1 MTSERYK
8 KVKEVFLAVCE
19 HPDAQH
25 DQIAAQLCG
34 DDAELKAEV
43 QSLLESHRNAAKGGS
58 TVFVSQT
65 VEPSGA
71 TTEPDPPSVNEDV
84 QSPQPQSKS
93 VAKPL
98 ARKPGSDMSH
108 RLHSSHNSHVSGT
121 VHGDPTNSSGRGRFE
136 SGTVLAERYRIVSL
150 LGLGG
155 MGEVYRADDI
165 TLDQPVALKF
175 LPASYESNPAW
186 LERFHNEVRLAR
198 QVTHPNVCRVFDLG
212 QVDGEQ
218 FISMEFVD
226 GEDLSCL
233 LRRIGRLPPDKAIQI
248 ARQLCAGLAAA
259 HDKGVLHRDLKPA
272 NVMLDGRGQV
282 RITDFGISGR
292 IDGGHDATAGTPAYM
307 APEQFTQGEGTV
319 RSDVYSL
326 GLVLYEIFTGRPAFS
341 AHSMPEYSRLHRSSS
356 PTHPST
362 FVEDMDPIA
371 ERVIMRCLEKDPS
384 KRPGSALAV
393 AAALPGG
400 DPLAAALA
408 AGETPSPEMVAA
420 AGDTAGISTTRAGVL
435 LGIALVGFA
444 IVVALAS
451 QGFLLPQV
459 PANVPPEVL
468 ADRARSVLSATGYS
482 TALGNRAQ
490 GFALDEQYIR
500 WVQATDHTPGRWGR
514 LAGPRPGAVMFWYRE
529 SPQYMIS
536 KDDIG
541 MVTLDEPSRSVPG
554 MRTVVV
560 DVTGNLR
567 SLEILPR
574 NAEFRQTGGPL
585 IKADFSPLFKLAD
598 LHQED
603 FVPIEPTVTPPMFAD
618 TRLAWRGHYP
628 ERPTDEVVVAAASF
642 QGRPVFFQ
650 IIEPWKAE
658 AIQMGIEPNSDIP
671 IGRNIV
677 LQATLILV
685 VTGSAVVLAWRNVR
699 AGRGDSGGAQKLA
712 GVFLILGILIWLLG
726 ASHVPEL
733 FLEMRLFFR
742 VLGFILVPAGIVWM
756 FYLALEPYVRR
767 IWPETV
773 ISWSRLLTGRLND
786 PLVASHVLVGLAVA
800 GVVTIIGELA
810 SIIPPH
816 LGHAGPVNNI
826 SLLVRFM
833 AKENPA
839 AMSLRSLLEALYMGL
854 LYLLSLV
861 LFQLV
866 IGRRWIASITFVV
879 LVSASIA
886 AQQWQDVG
894 WIACV
899 QSLLVTGLILLLLVR
914 FGLVATLAALWAIY
928 LLRDV
933 PVTSDQMA
941 WYARQTRFA
950 VGLLSAVALAAAI
963 VATRS
968 SRHKALPTGTPRP
981 SGASGRPQP

>member
-1 MTSERYK
+1 S
-8 KVKEVFLAVCE
+8 
-19 HPDAQH
+19 
-25 DQIAAQLCG
+25 
-34 DDAELKAEV
+34 
-43 QSLLESHRNAAKGGS
+43 
-58 TVFVSQT
+58 SQ
-65 VEPSGA
+65 PRGNS
-71 TTEPDPPSVNEDV
+71 D
-84 QSPQPQSKS
+84 
-93 VAKPL
+93 AKPS
-98 ARKPGSDMSH
+98 AKKPASDMSY
-108 RLHSSHNSHVSGT
+108 RSRSSHAGGT
-121 VHGDPTNSSGRGRFE
+121 VHGDTANFTGKGRFD

-175 LPASYESNPAW
+175 LPPSYESNPAW
-186 LERFHNEVRLAR
+186 LERFHNEVRLSR

-212 QVDGEQ
+212 QVEGEQ

-226 GEDLSCL
+226 GEDLASL
-233 LRRIGRLPPDKAIQI
+233 LRRIGRLPRDKAVQI

-292 IDGGHDATAGTPAYM
+292 VDGGHDATAGTPAYM
-307 APEQFTQGEGTV
+307 APEQFTQGDATV
-319 RSDVYSL
+319 RSDIYSL
-326 GLVLYEIFTGRPAFS
+326 GLLLYEIFTGRPAFS
-341 AHSMPEYSRLHRSSS
+341 AHSMPEYSRLHRGTP

-362 FVEDMDPIA
+362 FIEDMDPLA

-420 AGDTAGISTTRAGVL
+420 AGDTAGISTLRAGVL
-435 LGIALVGFA
+435 LGLALLGLA

-451 QGFLLPQV
+451 GGFLLPQV

-468 ADRARSVLSATGYS
+468 ADRARSVLVAAGFSDFLS
-482 TALGNRAQ
+482 THAQ
-490 GFALDEQYIR
+490 GFALDEQYIA
-500 WVQATDHTPGRWGR
+500 WVQATDHSAARWR
-514 LAGPRPGAVMFWYRE
+514 HLAGPRPGAVMFWYRE

-541 MVTLDEPSRSVPG
+541 MVTLDEPARSVPG

-560 DVTGNLR
+560 DVTGNLK

-574 NAEFRQTGGPL
+574 NAEFHQAASGPPA
-585 IKADFSPLFKLAD
+585 KADFSPLFKLAD
-598 LHQED
+598 LHPED
-603 FVPIEPTVTPPMFAD
+603 FVPIEPATTPPMFAD

-628 ERPTDEVVVAAASF
+628 ERPNDEVVIVAASF

-650 IIEPWKAE
+650 IVESWKAE
-658 AIQMGIEPNSDIP
+658 AAQMGIEPSSGIP
-671 IGRNIV
+671 IGRNII

-685 VTGSAVVLAWRNVR
+685 VTGSALVLAWRNVR

-712 GVFLILGILIWLLG
+712 GLFLILGILIWVLG

-773 ISWSRLLTGRLND
+773 ISWSRLLTGRLDD
-786 PLVASHVLVGLAVA
+786 PLVASHVLVGLVVAAAVT
-800 GVVTIIGELA
+800 VIGELA
-810 SIIPPH
+810 NIVSMH
-816 LGHAGPVNNI
+816 LGHAAPLPNI
-826 SLLVRFM
+826 SVLVRFM

-839 AMSLRSLLEALYMGL
+839 AMSVRALLEALYMGL

-866 IGRRWIASITFVV
+866 IGRRWIASLTFV
-879 LVSASIA
+879 LLASASIA
-886 AQQWQDVG
+886 SQQWPDVG
-894 WIACV
+894 WVPCL

-933 PVTSDQMA
+933 PVTGDMMA

-963 VATRS
+963 VATRG
-968 SRHKALPTGTPRP
+968 SRHKHAPASTPRP
-981 SGASGRPQP
+981 SGAGGRV

>member
-1 MTSERYK
+1 MTAERYK

-19 HPDAQH
+19 RPDEEQ
-25 DQIAAQLCG
+25 DGAAAGLCG

-43 QSLLESHRNAAKGGS
+43 HSLLQSHRNAAKAGS
-58 TVFVSQT
+58 TIFLAQT
-65 VEPSGA
+65 AEPANS
-71 TTEPDPPSVNEDV
+71 TTEADPPAASE
-84 QSPQPQSKS
+84 QIESPRPRIAPRPQPKRSI
-93 VAKPL
+93 A
-98 ARKPGSDMSH
+98 GMSYH
-108 RLHSSHNSHVSGT
+108 SHSSHTGT
-121 VHGDPTNSSGRGRFE
+121 VHGDTANFTGKGRFD

-165 TLDQPVALKF
+165 TLEQPVALKF
-175 LPASYESNPAW
+175 LPPLFESNPAW
-186 LERFHNEVRLAR
+186 LERFHNEVRLSR

-226 GEDLSCL
+226 GEDLASL
-233 LRRIGRLPPDKAIQI
+233 LRRIGRLPRDKAIQI

-292 IDGGHDATAGTPAYM
+292 VDGGHDATAGTPAYM
-307 APEQFTQGEGTV
+307 APEQFSQGEATV
-319 RSDVYSL
+319 RSDIYAL
-326 GLVLYEIFTGRPAFS
+326 GLVLYEIFTGRPAFA
-341 AHSMPEYSRLHRSSS
+341 AHSMPEYARLHRHTS

-362 FVEDMDPIA
+362 FIEDMDPLA

-420 AGDTAGISTTRAGVL
+420 AGDTSGLTTTRAGVL
-435 LGIALVGFA
+435 LSLTLLGLT
-444 IVVALAS
+444 IVVMLAGS
-451 QGFLLPQV
+451 GNFLPHV
-459 PANVPPEVL
+459 PANDPPEVL
-468 ADRARSVLSATGYS
+468 ADRVHDVLLAAGYS
-482 TALGNRAQ
+482 DTLSSRAQ
-490 GFALDEQYIR
+490 GFALDDQYIA
-500 WVQATDHTPGRWGR
+500 WLQATDRTATRWSR
-514 LAGPRPGAVMFWYRE
+514 LAQTRPGAVIFWYRE

-541 MVTLDEPSRSVPG
+541 MVTLDEPARSVPG

-560 DVTGNLR
+560 DLAGHLKQF
-567 SLEILPR
+567 EILPR
-574 NAEFRQTGGPL
+574 DSEFRAEGGASPA
-585 IKADFSPLFKLAD
+585 KADFSPLFKAAD

-603 FVPIEPTVTPPMFAD
+603 FVPIQPSATPPMFAD

-628 ERPTDEVVVAAASF
+628 ERPDAPVEVNAASF
-642 QGRPVFFQ
+642 QGRPVFFDLV
-650 IIEPWKAE
+650 EAWKTNATK
-658 AIQMGIEPNSDIP
+658 MGIESSQDIP
-671 IGRNIV
+671 IGRNVV
-677 LQATLILV
+677 LHATLIFV
-685 VTGSAVVLAWRNVR
+685 MTISALVLAWRNIR
-699 AGRGDSGGAQKLA
+699 AGRGDSAGAQKLA
-712 GVFLILGILIWLLG
+712 GVFLILGILSWMLG
-726 ASHVPEL
+726 ASHVPEF

-773 ISWSRLLTGRLND
+773 ISWSRLLTGRLDD

-800 GVVTIIGELA
+800 GAATVIAELA
-810 SIIPPH
+810 NIVAMH
-816 LGHAGPVNNI
+816 LGHAAPVPNM
-826 SLLVRFM
+826 SVLVRFL

-839 AMSLRSLLEALYMGL
+839 AMSLRALLEALYMGM

-861 LFQLV
+861 LFQLM
-866 IGRRWIASITFVV
+866 IGRRWIALITFVV

-886 AQQWQDVG
+886 AENWPDIG
-894 WIACV
+894 WV
-899 QSLLVTGLILLLLVR
+899 QCLQALLVTGLIAMLLVR

-933 PVTSDQMA
+933 PITNDMTV

-950 VGLLSAVALAAAI
+950 VGLLSVVAVAAAFF
-963 VATRS
+963 ATRS
-968 SRHKALPTGTPRP
+968 WRHKTAPASPRP
-981 SGASGRPQP
+981 SGSGARV

>member
-1 MTSERYK
+1 
-8 KVKEVFLAVCE
+8 
-19 HPDAQH
+19 
-25 DQIAAQLCG
+25 
-34 DDAELKAEV
+34 
-43 QSLLESHRNAAKGGS
+43 
-58 TVFVSQT
+58 
-65 VEPSGA
+65 
-71 TTEPDPPSVNEDV
+71 
-84 QSPQPQSKS
+84 
-93 VAKPL
+93 
-98 ARKPGSDMSH
+98 
-108 RLHSSHNSHVSGT
+108 
-121 VHGDPTNSSGRGRFE
+121 
-136 SGTVLAERYRIVSL
+136 
-150 LGLGG
+150 
-155 MGEVYRADDI
+155 
-165 TLDQPVALKF
+165 
-175 LPASYESNPAW
+175 
-186 LERFHNEVRLAR
+186 
-198 QVTHPNVCRVFDLG
+198 
-212 QVDGEQ
+212 
-218 FISMEFVD
+218 
-226 GEDLSCL
+226 
-233 LRRIGRLPPDKAIQI
+233 
-248 ARQLCAGLAAA
+248 
-259 HDKGVLHRDLKPA
+259 
-272 NVMLDGRGQV
+272 
-282 RITDFGISGR
+282 
-292 IDGGHDATAGTPAYM
+292 
-307 APEQFTQGEGTV
+307 
-319 RSDVYSL
+319 
-326 GLVLYEIFTGRPAFS
+326 
-341 AHSMPEYSRLHRSSS
+341 
-356 PTHPST
+356 
-362 FVEDMDPIA
+362 
-371 ERVIMRCLEKDPS
+371 
-384 KRPGSALAV
+384 
-393 AAALPGG
+393 
-400 DPLAAALA
+400 
-408 AGETPSPEMVAA
+408 
-420 AGDTAGISTTRAGVL
+420 
-435 LGIALVGFA
+435 
-444 IVVALAS
+444 
-451 QGFLLPQV
+451 
-459 PANVPPEVL
+459 
-468 ADRARSVLSATGYS
+468 
-482 TALGNRAQ
+482 
-490 GFALDEQYIR
+490 
-500 WVQATDHTPGRWGR
+500 
-514 LAGPRPGAVMFWYRE
+514 
-529 SPQYMIS
+529 
-536 KDDIG
+536 
-541 MVTLDEPSRSVPG
+541 
-554 MRTVVV
+554 V
-560 DVTGNLR
+560 DVTGNLK

-712 GVFLILGILIWLLG
+712 GAFLILGILIWLLG

-800 GVVTIIGELA
+800 GVVTVIGELA

-894 WIACV
+894 WVACV

-914 FGLVATLAALWAIY
+914 FGLVATLAALWAAY

-981 SGASGRPQP
+981 SGGSGRQQP

>member
-1 MTSERYK
+1 MTSEQYK

-19 HPDAQH
+19 HPDGEH
-25 DQIAAQLCG
+25 DQVAARLCG
-34 DDAELKAEV
+34 DDVELKAEV
-43 QSLLESHRNAAKGGS
+43 QSLLESHRGAAKAGG
-58 TVFVSQT
+58 TVFLGQT

-71 TTEPDPPSVNEDV
+71 MTEPDPPAASDDI
-84 QSPQPQSKS
+84 QSSHSQ
-93 VAKPL
+93 VRTDAKPSI
-98 ARKPGSDMSH
+98 RKPASDLSY
-108 RLHSSHNSHVSGT
+108 RSHSSHTGVTS
-121 VHGDPTNSSGRGRFE
+121 HGDPANSSGRGRFD

-150 LGLGG
+150 IGQGG

-186 LERFHNEVRLAR
+186 LERFHNEVRLSR

-226 GEDLSCL
+226 GEDLACL
-233 LRRIGRLPPDKAIQI
+233 LRRIGRLPRDKAIQI
-248 ARQLCAGLAAA
+248 SRQLCAGLAAA

-292 IDGGHDATAGTPAYM
+292 VDGGHDATAGTPAYM
-307 APEQFTQGEGTV
+307 APEQFTQGDATV
-319 RSDVYSL
+319 RSDIYSL

-341 AHSMPEYSRLHRSSS
+341 AHSMPEYSRLHRSTS

-362 FVEDMDPIA
+362 FVEDMDPLA

-420 AGDTAGISTTRAGVL
+420 AGDTAGISTMRAGIL
-435 LGIALVGFA
+435 LGITLVGLA
-444 IVVALAS
+444 IVVALARY
-451 QGFLLPQV
+451 GFLLPQV
-459 PANVPPEVL
+459 PANVAPEVL
-468 ADRARSVLSATGYS
+468 ADRARSVLLAAGYS
-482 TALGNRAQ
+482 NALSNRAQ
-490 GFALDEQYIR
+490 GFGLDDQYIG
-500 WVQATDHTPGRWGR
+500 WVQATDHTAARWTH
-514 LAGPRPGAVMFWYRE
+514 LAGPRPGAVQFWYRE

-541 MVTLDEPSRSVPG
+541 MVTLDEPARSVPG

-560 DVTGNLR
+560 DVTGKLK

-574 NAEFRQTGGPL
+574 NSEFSQPASGPAT
-585 IKADFSPLFKLAD
+585 KADFSALFKLAD

-603 FVPIEPTVTPPMFAD
+603 FVPMEATATPPMFAD
-618 TRLAWRGHYP
+618 ARMAWRGYYP
-628 ERPTDEVVVAAASF
+628 ERPEDEVDVVAASF

-650 IIEPWKAE
+650 VVELWTKDATKR
-658 AIQMGIEPNSDIP
+658 GIDPSSDIP
-671 IGRNIV
+671 IGRNII

-712 GVFLILGILIWLLG
+712 GVFLILGILIWVLG
-726 ASHVPEL
+726 ASHIPEL

-773 ISWSRLLTGRLND
+773 ISWSRLLTGRLDD
-786 PLVASHVLVGLAVA
+786 PLVASHVLVGLAVGGA
-800 GVVTIIGELA
+800 VTVIGELA
-810 SIIPPH
+810 NIIPMH
-816 LGHAGPVNNI
+816 FGHAAPLTNI

-839 AMSLRSLLEALYMGL
+839 AMSLRALLEALYMGL

-894 WIACV
+894 WTSCL
-899 QSLLVTGLILLLLVR
+899 QSLLVTGLILMLLVR
-914 FGLVATLAALWAIY
+914 FGLVATLAALWSIY

-950 VGLLSAVALAAAI
+950 VGLLSVVALAAAI

-968 SRHKALPTGTPRP
+968 SRHKGMPSGTPRP
-981 SGASGRPQP
+981 SGGSGRP

>member
-1 MTSERYK
+1 MTSEQYK

-19 HPDAQH
+19 HPDAEH
-25 DQIAAQLCG
+25 DQVASRLCG

-43 QSLLESHRNAAKGGS
+43 QSLLESHRTTAKAGG
-58 TVFVSQT
+58 TIFLGQT
-65 VEPSGA
+65 VEPNSA
-71 TTEPDPPSVNEDV
+71 MTEPDPPAVSDDI
-84 QSPQPQSKS
+84 QSSHSQ
-93 VAKPL
+93 VRTDAKPSI
-98 ARKPGSDMSH
+98 RKPASDLSY
-108 RLHSSHNSHVSGT
+108 RSHSSHTGATPHS
-121 VHGDPTNSSGRGRFE
+121 DPANSSGRGRFD

-150 LGLGG
+150 LGQGG

-186 LERFHNEVRLAR
+186 LERFHNEVRLSR

-226 GEDLSCL
+226 GEDLACL
-233 LRRIGRLPPDKAIQI
+233 LRRIGRLPRDKAIQI
-248 ARQLCAGLAAA
+248 SRQLCAGLAAA

-272 NVMLDGRGQV
+272 NIMLDGRGQV

-292 IDGGHDATAGTPAYM
+292 IDGGHDAAAGTPAYM
-307 APEQFTQGEGTV
+307 APEQFTQGDATV
-319 RSDVYSL
+319 RSDIYSL

-341 AHSMPEYSRLHRSSS
+341 AHSMPEYSRLHRSTS

-362 FVEDMDPIA
+362 FVEDMDPLA
-371 ERVIMRCLEKDPS
+371 ERVIMRCLEKDPT

-435 LGIALVGFA
+435 LGLTLVGLA
-444 IVVALAS
+444 IVVALAGR
-451 QGFLLPQV
+451 GFLLPQV

-468 ADRARSVLSATGYS
+468 ADRARSVLVAAGYS
-482 TALGNRAQ
+482 DALSNRAQ
-490 GFALDEQYIR
+490 GFALDDQFIN
-500 WVQATDHTPGRWGR
+500 WVQTTDRTAARWSH
-514 LAGPRPGAVMFWYRE
+514 LAGPRPGAVQFWYRE

-541 MVTLDEPSRSVPG
+541 MVTLDDPARSVPG

-560 DVTGNLR
+560 DVTGNLK

-574 NAEFRQTGGPL
+574 NSEFHQAASGSPA
-585 IKADFSPLFKLAD
+585 KADFSELFKLAN

-603 FVPIEPTVTPPMFAD
+603 FVPIQPTTTPPMFAD
-618 TRLAWRGHYP
+618 TRLAWRGRYP
-628 ERPTDEVVVAAASF
+628 ELPNNEVVVAAASL

-650 IIEPWKAE
+650 TIDTWKAE
-658 AIQMGIEPNSDIP
+658 ATQMGIEPSTDIP

-712 GVFLILGILIWLLG
+712 GLFLILGILIWMLG
-726 ASHVPEL
+726 ANHVPEL

-800 GVVTIIGELA
+800 GAITVTGELDNIA
-810 SIIPPH
+810 QMH
-816 LGHAGPVNNI
+816 FGHAAAPVTNI
-826 SLLVRFM
+826 LLMVRFM

-861 LFQLV
+861 LFQLL
-866 IGRRWIASITFVV
+866 IGRRWIASLTFVI
-879 LVSASIA
+879 LASASMA
-886 AQQWQDVG
+886 AQQWQDIG
-894 WIACV
+894 WISCLQA
-899 QSLLVTGLILLLLVR
+899 LLVTGLILMLLVR
-914 FGLVATLAALWAIY
+914 FGLVATLAALWAVY

-950 VGLLSAVALAAAI
+950 VGFLSILALAAAI

-968 SRHKALPTGTPRP
+968 SRHKGTPSGTPRP
-981 SGASGRPQP
+981 SGGSGRV

>member
-19 HPDAQH
+19 HPDAEH
-25 DQIAAQLCG
+25 DQVAAQLCG

-43 QSLLESHRNAAKGGS
+43 QSLLESHRNVAKGGS

-71 TTEPDPPSVNEDV
+71 TTEPDPPSASEDV
-84 QSPQPQSKS
+84 QSSQPQGKS
-93 VAKPL
+93 VVKPP

-108 RLHSSHNSHVSGT
+108 RLHSSHNSHVSGA

-307 APEQFTQGEGTV
+307 APEQFTQGEATV

-468 ADRARSVLSATGYS
+468 ADRARNVLSATGYS

-500 WVQATDHTPGRWGR
+500 WVQATDHTPGRWSR

-560 DVTGNLR
+560 DVTGNLK

-642 QGRPVFFQ
+642 QGRPVYFQ

-712 GVFLILGILIWLLG
+712 GAFLILGILIWLLG

-800 GVVTIIGELA
+800 GVVTVIGELA

-894 WIACV
+894 WVACV

-914 FGLVATLAALWAIY
+914 FGLVATLAALWAAY

-981 SGASGRPQP
+981 SGGSGRQQP